1 MPIYSPSTSSVR
13 ITLMWLAGLVSFFF
27 IVVASLF
34 ILASSPQPS
43 VQTSSGISSEQT
55 RELQDLILN
64 ALTQSASVQNTYKIY
79 LNSNNSNL
87 VLRYLISSIPI
98 TTSSR
103 IKIDLGEDQASIAMS
118 VPLSTNVL
126 GRNFPTF
133 FFNIHAVVR
142 PSENETRPLHITTA
156 RIGNIPIPSWALR
169 IGLWRVEKLMNGL
182 DLDTRALSKKI
193 KLMSV
198 QPEALQFD
206 LVREQNFLDTLISR
220 AQTLFVAT
228 LDPTRLSHYSD
239 LINKL
244 VSELPPERKA
254 ISVNALLVPLAASA
268 YQKSVTGADPI
279 LENKALLS
287 AIAAY
292 VNNTSDSQPTTPP
305 KTQTARK
312 KIEVRLHRRLDL
324 AQHVTSAAAITA
336 SLGPSIAEMISNTK
350 EIYDARF
357 GSGFSF
363 SDLTANKVGIRL
375 ARLMTET
382 QAGALEMQLRL
393 SEVNSELDYMPFIGS
408 NIDGIREEEFS
419 KIYQNRN
426 SEQYRQKVF
435 EINNLINS
443 LTLFKKL

>member
-1 MPIYSPSTSSVR
+1 
-13 ITLMWLAGLVSFFF
+13 
-27 IVVASLF
+27 
-34 ILASSPQPS
+34 
-43 VQTSSGISSEQT
+43 
-55 RELQDLILN
+55 
-64 ALTQSASVQNTYKIY
+64 
-79 LNSNNSNL
+79 
-87 VLRYLISSIPI
+87 
-98 TTSSR
+98 
-103 IKIDLGEDQASIAMS
+103 
-118 VPLSTNVL
+118 
-126 GRNFPTF
+126 
-133 FFNIHAVVR
+133 
-142 PSENETRPLHITTA
+142 
-156 RIGNIPIPSWALR
+156 
-169 IGLWRVEKLMNGL
+169 
-182 DLDTRALSKKI
+182 
-193 KLMSV
+193 
-198 QPEALQFD
+198 
-206 LVREQNFLDTLISR
+206 
-220 AQTLFVAT
+220 
-228 LDPTRLSHYSD
+228 
-239 LINKL
+239 
-244 VSELPPERKA
+244 LPPERKA

-292 VNNTSDSQPTTPP
+292 VNNTSDSQPTPPP

-419 KIYQNRN
+419 KIYQSRN

>member
-182 DLDTRALSKKI
+182 DLDTRALSKKN
-193 KLMSV
+193 
-198 QPEALQFD
+198 QAD
-206 LVREQNFLDTLISR
+206 
-220 AQTLFVAT
+220 
-228 LDPTRLSHYSD
+228 
-239 LINKL
+239 
-244 VSELPPERKA
+244 ER
-254 ISVNALLVPLAASA
+254 S
-268 YQKSVTGADPI
+268 T
-279 LENKALLS
+279 
-287 AIAAY
+287 
-292 VNNTSDSQPTTPP
+292 
-305 KTQTARK
+305 
-312 KIEVRLHRRLDL
+312 
-324 AQHVTSAAAITA
+324 
-336 SLGPSIAEMISNTK
+336 
-350 EIYDARF
+350 
-357 GSGFSF
+357 
-363 SDLTANKVGIRL
+363 
-375 ARLMTET
+375 
-382 QAGALEMQLRL
+382 
-393 SEVNSELDYMPFIGS
+393 
-408 NIDGIREEEFS
+408 
-419 KIYQNRN
+419 
-426 SEQYRQKVF
+426 
-435 EINNLINS
+435 
-443 LTLFKKL
+443 

>member
-43 VQTSSGISSEQT
+43 VQTSSSISSEQT

-79 LNSNNSNL
+79 LNNNNSNL

-142 PSENETRPLHITTA
+142 PSENETRPLHITA
-156 RIGNIPIPSWALR
+156 AKIGNIPIPSWALR

-182 DLDTRALSKKI
+182 DLDTRALTKKI

-228 LDPTRLSHYSD
+228 LDPTRLPHYSD

-254 ISVNALLVPLAASA
+254 ISLNALLVPLAASA

-287 AIAAY
+287 AIATY
-292 VNNTSDSQPTTPP
+292 VNNTSDSQPTKSP

-375 ARLMTET
+375 ARLMTKT
-382 QAGALEMQLRL
+382 QSGALEMQLRL

>member
-1 MPIYSPSTSSVR
+1 MGSQVLYIPIYK
-13 ITLMWLAGLVSFFF
+13 
-27 IVVASLF
+27 
-34 ILASSPQPS
+34 QPYYNEKYKFNHKKFKN
-43 VQTSSGISSEQT
+43 SEFYY
-55 RELQDLILN
+55 N
-64 ALTQSASVQNTYKIY
+64 HAL
-79 LNSNNSNL
+79 
-87 VLRYLISSIPI
+87 SIPI
-98 TTSSR
+98 FPDL
-103 IKIDLGEDQASIAMS
+103 KIEEQK
-118 VPLSTNVL
+118 
-126 GRNFPTF
+126 
-133 FFNIHAVVR
+133 
-142 PSENETRPLHITTA
+142 HI
-156 RIGNIPIPSWALR
+156 IN
-169 IGLWRVEKLMNGL
+169 
-182 DLDTRALSKKI
+182 
-193 KLMSV
+193 
-198 QPEALQFD
+198 
-206 LVREQNFLDTLISR
+206 
-220 AQTLFVAT
+220 
-228 LDPTRLSHYSD
+228 
-239 LINKL
+239 LINKI
-244 VSELPPERKA
+244 VSELPPESKA

-292 VNNTSDSQPTTPP
+292 VNNTSDSQPTKSP

-312 KIEVRLHRRLDL
+312 EIEVRLHRRLDL

-426 SEQYRQKVF
+426 SEQYRQKVL

>member
-1 MPIYSPSTSSVR
+1 
-13 ITLMWLAGLVSFFF
+13 
-27 IVVASLF
+27 
-34 ILASSPQPS
+34 
-43 VQTSSGISSEQT
+43 
-55 RELQDLILN
+55 
-64 ALTQSASVQNTYKIY
+64 
-79 LNSNNSNL
+79 
-87 VLRYLISSIPI
+87 
-98 TTSSR
+98 
-103 IKIDLGEDQASIAMS
+103 
-118 VPLSTNVL
+118 
-126 GRNFPTF
+126 
-133 FFNIHAVVR
+133 
-142 PSENETRPLHITTA
+142 
-156 RIGNIPIPSWALR
+156 
-169 IGLWRVEKLMNGL
+169 
-182 DLDTRALSKKI
+182 
-193 KLMSV
+193 
-198 QPEALQFD
+198 
-206 LVREQNFLDTLISR
+206 
-220 AQTLFVAT
+220 
-228 LDPTRLSHYSD
+228 
-239 LINKL
+239 
-244 VSELPPERKA
+244 LPPERKA

-292 VNNTSDSQPTTPP
+292 VNNTSDSQPTPPP